1 MHSSLLRPRL
11 KLLCLAGFMGCGKTT
26 VGKLLASQLG
36 WRFIDL
42 DERIESRA
50 GLRISEIFERLGE
63 QSFRHLESEQL
74 SRVLE
79 ESAASDVSIVVALG
93 GGTFAQPPNLELLRA
108 ACKPADAP
116 REGFVVWLDC
126 SVDQLFARCVTMDNR
141 PLFRDETTFRKLFD
155 ERLPFYRLADFRVD
169 GSGAP
174 REVVERIL
182 ALNIFGGD
190 LQLSAW
196 RAENSEAHT

>member
-1 MHSSLLRPRL
+1 
-11 KLLCLAGFMGCGKTT
+11 MGCGKTT

-42 DERIESRA
+42 DERIESRS

-79 ESAASDVSIVVALG
+79 ESAASDVPIVVALG

-169 GSGAP
+169 GAGAP

>member
-1 MHSSLLRPRL
+1 MP
-11 KLLCLAGFMGCGKTT
+11 
-26 VGKLLASQLG
+26 
-36 WRFIDL
+36 
-42 DERIESRA
+42 
-50 GLRISEIFERLGE
+50 
-63 QSFRHLESEQL
+63 
-74 SRVLE
+74 
-79 ESAASDVSIVVALG
+79 
-93 GGTFAQPPNLELLRA
+93 QPPNLELLRA

-169 GSGAP
+169 GAGAP

>member
-1 MHSSLLRPRL
+1 
-11 KLLCLAGFMGCGKTT
+11 
-26 VGKLLASQLG
+26 VGRLLASQLG

-50 GLRISEIFERLGE
+50 GLRISQIFEKLGE
-63 QSFRHLESEQL
+63 PAFRELETEQL
-74 SRVLE
+74 SRAVE
-79 ESAASDVSIVVALG
+79 ESASADVPVVVALG
-93 GGTFAQPPNLELLRA
+93 GGTFAQPPNLDLLRA
-108 ACKPADAP
+108 ACKPPDAP

-126 SVDQLFARCVTMDNR
+126 AVDQLFARCVTMDNR
-141 PLFRDETTFRKLFD
+141 PLFRDESTFRKLFD

-174 REVVERIL
+174 RDVAERVL